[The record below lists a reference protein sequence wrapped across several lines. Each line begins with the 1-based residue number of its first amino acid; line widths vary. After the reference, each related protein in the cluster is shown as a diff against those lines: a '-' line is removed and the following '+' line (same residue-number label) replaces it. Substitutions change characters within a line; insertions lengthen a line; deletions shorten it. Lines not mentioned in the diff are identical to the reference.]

1 MSLLPVAE
9 PDEVR
14 RHATALLRR
23 RRGQLLLVLGLQ
35 TLAAVAGLA
44 GPLVLGRLV
53 DTVVRHGTRGAVDSA
68 AALFA
73 AALLAQTALTFAARA
88 RGAVL
93 GEAALAELREGFL
106 TRVVRLPLETV
117 ERTDGGDLLA
127 RASSDVENLQDTVRR
142 AVPEIVVALLQTT
155 LLITAL
161 VITSPALALAGLLG
175 ALPLTLATRWYRRR
189 APAGYRRLLARE
201 AAVGGRIA
209 ETAAAGRTVETFGLA
224 GQRIAH
230 TERDLRALIEAELY
244 TLRLRTVWFP
254 SAEFAYF
261 LPLAGLVALGGVLH
275 AHGVVSLGTITA
287 AALYL
292 RQLVDP
298 VDALVSWMDELQIG
312 GAALGRLIGVQQ
324 APHAPDG
331 TAEPADGELHARN
344 VHYAYRSEAGVPLDV
359 LHGVSLQVPVGGRI
373 AVVGPSGAGKS
384 TLGRLLAGVVPPRT
398 GTVTVGGE
406 SAAQVAPERLR
417 RHVALVT
424 QEQHV
429 FIGTL
434 RDNLLLARPGADDG
448 ELLAALEA
456 VDAQWGARL
465 PAGLDTVLGSGGL
478 ALSPGEAQQ
487 LALARLVL
495 VDPDTLILDEATS
508 LLDPRAARH
517 LERSLAAVLDGRT
530 VVAIAHRLST
540 AFDADLVAVVDGG
553 RITEIGT
560 HPELVAAGAGYAALW
575 RSWQDDG

>member
-1 MSLLPVAE
+1 MSLLPVAG
-9 PDEVR
+9 PAEVR
-14 RHATALLRR
+14 RHATTLLRR
-23 RRGQLLLVLGLQ
+23 RRGALALVLGLQ

-53 DTVVRHGTRGAVDSA
+53 DTVVRHGGRGAVDGA
-68 AALFA
+68 AAVFA
-73 AALLAQTALTFAARA
+73 AALIAETLLTFAARA

-93 GEAALAELREGFL
+93 GEAVLAELREGFL

-142 AVPEIVVALLQTT
+142 AVPEIVVALLQAT

-161 VITSPALALAGLLG
+161 VITSPVLALAGLLG

-209 ETAAAGRTVETFGLA
+209 ETAGAGRTVETFGLA
-224 GQRIAH
+224 TARIEL
-230 TERDLRALIEAELY
+230 TEHDLRELIDAELY
-244 TLRLRTVWFP
+244 NLRLRTVWFP

-261 LPLAGLVALGGVLH
+261 LPIAGLVALGGVLH
-275 AHGVVSLGTITA
+275 SHGVVSLGTVTA

-298 VDALVSWMDELQIG
+298 IDSLVSWLDELQIG
-312 GAALGRLIGVQQ
+312 GAALGRLIGVHQ
-324 APHAPDG
+324 APAAPAAS
-331 TAEPADGELHARN
+331 AEPADGALDARG
-344 VHYAYRSEAGVPLDV
+344 VHYAYRSEAGSPVDV
-359 LHGVSLQVPVGGRI
+359 LHGVSLQVPLGSRI

-384 TLGRLLAGVVPPRT
+384 TLGRLLAGVVAPRV
-398 GTVTVGGE
+398 GTVTVGGQPG
-406 SAAQVAPERLR
+406 STVAPERLR
-417 RHVALVT
+417 HHVALVT

-434 RDNLLLARPGADDG
+434 RDNLLLARPAADDAT
-448 ELLAALEA
+448 LLAALEA
-456 VDAQWGARL
+456 VDAFWGARL
-465 PAGLDTVLGSGGL
+465 PAGLDTVLGSGGA

-517 LERSLAAVLDGRT
+517 LERSLAAVLAGRT

-540 AFDADLVAVVDGG
+540 AADADLVAAMDGG
-553 RITEIGT
+553 RITELGT
-560 HPELVAAGAGYAALW
+560 HAELVEAGGGYAALW
-575 RSWQDDG
+575 RSWQDEG